1 MTQNQH
7 NKVVKLISDMTADVA
22 DVVDR
27 AYNDLSNMFDIDDRN
42 NTTVDT
48 AYNRHNAMVW
58 HKLSSVLG
66 TKYKKAA
73 DDSKKALDILST
85 KEAIPNDTVHIFD
98 SNVFLYSKKQN
109 RSSSSVVVKDL
120 ITELSR
126 LGVEKAVLD
135 EAVSKAT
142 TERRG
147 NIYHNVEILDGHT
160 VVNIES

>member
-1 MTQNQH
+1 
-7 NKVVKLISDMTADVA
+7 
-22 DVVDR
+22 
-27 AYNDLSNMFDIDDRN
+27 
-42 NTTVDT
+42 
-48 AYNRHNAMVW
+48 MVW

>member
-1 MTQNQH
+1 MAQNQH
-7 NKVVKLISDMTADVA
+7 NKVIKLISDMTADVA

-27 AYNDLSNMFDIDDRN
+27 TYNDLSNMFDIDDRD
-42 NTTVDT
+42 NTTVET

-58 HKLSSVLG
+58 HKLSSVLS

-73 DDSKKALDILST
+73 DDSKKHLHSLST
-85 KEAIPNDTVHIFD
+85 KESIPNDTVHVFD

-120 ITELSR
+120 LTELSR